1 MPHVNHVLDS
11 VIKTLEA
18 LSPEMRRQL
27 ADRLSESA
35 FVNLKAAAAET
46 EERTRITKIA
56 AARDSRD
63 PDFLSAQGI
72 LSRAAIKI
80 EDCTDARAFDK
91 LCASSHRAPSPEER
105 MVVKSALFRL
115 GVMAD

>member
-1 MPHVNHVLDS
+1 MTTVDQILTSLAKLPAQDLKEVLRRAPS
-11 VIKTLEA
+11 EILPQLE
-18 LSPEMRRQL
+18 
-27 ADRLSESA
+27 
-35 FVNLKAAAAET
+35 AAAADT
-46 EERTRITKIA
+46 AKRSRIARIA
-56 AARDSRD
+56 AARGSRD
-63 PDFLSAQGI
+63 QDFLAAQGI
-72 LSRAAIKI
+72 LNRAAIKV